1 MFYTTLWSRLTQFSV
16 FLFRIQYDWIRTK
29 TPNSVS
35 WNIRTGICGQEVGI
49 LFTCIN
55 TSFDSLSTQK
65 LLFLIYR
72 GFCGRVSSVQKL
84 IHLKPACRLGGG
96 GESSVHVG
104 QSRRFTRLLLYRRL
118 QFVSS
123 LQNNFRMTFPIL
135 PLSHIYLWLKW
146 SWISRAEVGKDSLFE
161 RGRAHVWFLWRRE
174 QGDAASL
181 FSCTSFLKADRPFP
195 LPQFT
200 SHMNNVQ
207 HIEHVFGSA
216 SVYHTLSFVTE
227 ISY

>member
-1 MFYTTLWSRLTQFSV
+1 VGLHNFQSFCFVFSTNGYV
-16 FLFRIQYDWIRTK
+16 PK
-29 TPNSVS
+29 APNSVS

-84 IHLKPACRLGGG
+84 IHLKPACGLGVGLGGVERS
-96 GESSVHVG
+96 ESSVHVG

-146 SWISRAEVGKDSLFE
+146 SWISRAEDGKDSLFE
-161 RGRAHVWFLWRRE
+161 RGCAHVCAAFGFCDVASKGTRR
-174 QGDAASL
+174 L
-181 FSCTSFLKADRPFP
+181 FSHL
-195 LPQFT
+195 L
-200 SHMNNVQ
+200 
-207 HIEHVFGSA
+207 A
-216 SVYHTLSFVTE
+216 SWKQTAHFHYHSLRHTWTMFSTLNTNLSLQMCITHCA
-227 ISY
+227 S